1 MSQVRDIRARINLDG
16 ESAFRKAL
24 SMSNNSLKAMRSE
37 LNTVTS
43 EFNTNDSA
51 VEKATKAQE
60 ILRKMQEQS
69 AQKMEALSDAVEYQS
84 KKYLEAQDAANKAA
98 EEYGYTSE
106 QAIAAR
112 KAADDAASAT
122 DKFSKMLY
130 AAQGEANKLNSELQ
144 YVSEHGADAFDDVND
159 ALDDVEDGTGKAS
172 DGFTIMKGV
181 AANLYT
187 EGIQLVTDGLH
198 DMYDLLLESDSAVGS
213 FAAKTG
219 TAVSDMGKYTDIIND
234 IYESGKGESLT
245 NVSDTM
251 AMVVQQFGELND
263 ADLSDITENTLT
275 LEKYFGYDVQEQLRA
290 SKMLVD
296 QFGLSAD
303 EAFSMIVQGAQSGLD
318 KNGDLLDT
326 INEYSVQFKDS
337 GYSASDMFNM
347 LSNAAQSGAWSV
359 DKMGDAVKEFHINLS
374 DGTADEALAALG
386 LGVAEASINVEEL
399 KDAATACTKS
409 QLNLDSSTTK
419 LKETQVK
426 AYEAE
431 IAYNNA
437 LAEYGENS
445 LEAEKAALALES
457 ANNDVA
463 QAEQNLI
470 DAQNDV
476 QASQD
481 AYNAVLGD
489 TSYNLDDIKSRL
501 EAGGQTA
508 KDAQS
513 EIITALLNVE
523 DEQKRYQLGQAL
535 MGTMWEDLGETG
547 IAALMNVDGK
557 ITESTESLEN
567 INKIQFDSL
576 ETRVQSVG
584 RRFKS
589 EITQPIIEKALPK
602 VEKALDYLSK
612 NMDNVIDTAKK
623 VGEAMKIAL
632 EVGAVTKFV
641 SSSVTGISSVVNT
654 IKAAKDAQLALNAA
668 QKANLFGLLAGLA
681 VGAATA
687 IHDYYEKVEASLEP
701 VSLLSDETNTLC
713 EKLQDQRTAW
723 DDAKESVDKSIGNKN
738 AEFSYYQDLKEE
750 LDNIVD
756 SSGKIKSGYEDRAK
770 FITEKLG
777 DVTGTEIEIVDDTIQ
792 KYDELSQKLD
802 EVLTKKKGEA
812 YASIYADQFAEAV
825 ANKDSSLNDLMDAQR
840 AYDSFRVKAIYK
852 DSGARNL
859 RIAELE
865 NKYSNFEYISSDYMY
880 GSPEWTDFE
889 NARNEWRQ
897 LKQEAEDENALKTAL
912 INAEDLYSE
921 YSTTIANY
929 ENLQTAIS
937 SGTKEELDTAMY
949 YLEHHFATSETATD
963 GYLLRQSYRINNEL
977 SNAKTALKNGM
988 AGVTQEDVNALQE
1001 MNIKSGEE
1009 WRKATKNAE
1018 ESMDKTVAAVA
1029 ESGGNLWTA
1038 MSNFVSTG
1046 GRDFETFLE
1055 RFASRAA
1062 RSAVQGVEEVGSR
1075 LETSVVGLGTRI
1087 AYQATKGAAMAG
1099 TDFINKIHETNM
1111 PSAFDSTIVAA
1122 EKLRSG
1128 VGSLLTAAGY
1138 TCGNNFI
1145 NSVNATNM
1153 PSAFDGLLLAS
1164 KNLAPTLYNDSSYA
1178 ANMMADG
1185 YMLTM
1190 EVRRRQLEAATSYT
1204 ANMITN
1210 AFYSA
1215 LGIASPSKKFA
1226 WAAEMSVAGYVNQA
1240 NDSLSEMEH
1249 ASISMAK
1256 AAVEPFQGYLFDH
1269 AVSPDLYANA
1279 AVDTA
1284 DRINSR
1290 RQINGAYN
1298 QTVNVS
1304 VNLNGL
1310 SIGNVNNEEDVRK
1323 FMQRI
1328 ASETQKAVFVTGGSA
1343 K

>member
-347 LSNAAQSGAWSV
+347 LSNAAKSGAWSV

-602 VEKALDYLSK
+602 VETALDYLSK

-632 EVGAVTKFV
+632 AVGTVTKFV

-681 VGAATA
+681 VGAGIA

-723 DDAKESVDKSIGNKN
+723 DDAKGSVDKSIGNKN

-812 YASIYADQFAEAV
+812 YASIYADQFSEAV

-859 RIAELE
+859 RIAELQ
-865 NKYSNFEYISSDYMY
+865 KEYDALAYL
-880 GSPEWTDFE
+880 SPDPTDDLFGGTLWTDFNNVKKE
-889 NARNEWRQ
+889 LNQ
-897 LKQEAEDENALKTAL
+897 LKQEAEDENALKQAL

-929 ENLQTAIS
+929 ENLQIAIS

-949 YLEHHFATSETATD
+949 YLEHHFATAETATS
-963 GYLLRQSYRINNEL
+963 GYLQRQSYRINNEL
-977 SNAKTALKNGM
+977 SNAQTAVKNGM
-988 AGVTQEDVNALQE
+988 AGVTQEDVNALQD
-1001 MNIKSGEE
+1001 MNIKSGVE
-1009 WRKATKNAE
+1009 WRKATNNAR
-1018 ESMDKTVAAVA
+1018 ESMDKTVQAAS
-1029 ESGGNLWTA
+1029 ELSGRLWSP
-1038 MSNFVSTG
+1038 M
-1046 GRDFETFLE
+1046 
-1055 RFASRAA
+1055 
-1062 RSAVQGVEEVGSR
+1062 
-1075 LETSVVGLGTRI
+1075 
-1087 AYQATKGAAMAG
+1087 M
-1099 TDFINKIHETNM
+1099 
-1111 PSAFDSTIVAA
+1111 
-1122 EKLRSG
+1122 
-1128 VGSLLTAAGY
+1128 AAGY
-1138 TCGNNFI
+1138 TSGESFKNAA
-1145 NSVNATNM
+1145 NSTNM
-1153 PSAFDGLLLAS
+1153 TSVFDSLIAAS
-1164 KNLAPTLYNDSSYA
+1164 SNLAPTLYNNSSYA
-1178 ANMMADG
+1178 ANMMVDG
-1185 YMLTM
+1185 YMNTM
-1190 EVRRRQLEAATSYT
+1190 EERRQQLRDATSYT

-1240 NDSLSEMEH
+1240 NDSVSEMEH

-1256 AAVEPFQGYLFDH
+1256 AAIDPFQGYLFDH
-1269 AVSPDLYANA
+1269 SVSPDLYANA

-1284 DRINSR
+1284 DRISSR

>member
-159 ALDDVEDGTGKAS
+159 ALDDVEEGTGKAS
-172 DGFTIMKGV
+172 DGFTVMKGV

-318 KNGDLLDT
+318 KNGDLLDS
-326 INEYSVQFKDS
+326 INEYSVHYKQLGYDADDFFNSLLNGTAS
-337 GYSASDMFNM
+337 GTF
-347 LSNAAQSGAWSV
+347 SV
-359 DKMGDAVKEFHINLS
+359 DKLGDAMKEFGIRS
-374 DGTADEALAALG
+374 KDTA
-386 LGVAEASINVEEL
+386 N
-399 KDAATACTKS
+399 
-409 QLNLDSSTTK
+409 STTEGFELIGLNADDMRNK
-419 LKETQVK
+419 FSQGG
-426 AYEAE
+426 E
-431 IAYNNA
+431 IAKQAMNETITA
-437 LAEYGENS
+437 LF
-445 LEAEKAALALES
+445 
-457 ANNDVA
+457 
-463 QAEQNLI
+463 
-470 DAQNDV
+470 
-476 QASQD
+476 
-481 AYNAVLGD
+481 
-489 TSYNLDDIKSRL
+489 NLDDQVKMNQ
-501 EAGGQTA
+501 AGV
-508 KDAQS
+508 D
-513 EIITALLNVE
+513 LF
-523 DEQKRYQLGQAL
+523 
-535 MGTMWEDLGETG
+535 GTMWEDLGKEG
-547 IAALMNVDGK
+547 IAALSNVNGK

-584 RRFKS
+584 RRLKS

-602 VEKALDYLSK
+602 VETALDYLSK
-612 NMDNVIDTAKK
+612 NMDNVIGTVKK

-641 SSSVTGISSVVNT
+641 STSVTGISSVVNT

-687 IHDYYEKVEASLEP
+687 IYDYYKKVEESLEP

-723 DDAKESVDKSIGNKN
+723 DDAKGSVDKSIGNKS
-738 AEFSYYQDLKEE
+738 AEFSYYQDLKKE

-812 YASIYADQFAEAV
+812 YASIYADQFSEAV

-840 AYDSFRVKAIYK
+840 AYDSFRVNAIYS

-859 RIAELE
+859 RIAELQ
-865 NKYSNFEYISSDYMY
+865 KEYDNLAYL
-880 GSPEWTDFE
+880 SPDPTDDLFGGTLWTDFNNVKKE
-889 NARNEWRQ
+889 LNQ

-949 YLEHHFATSETATD
+949 YLEHHFATAETATD
-963 GYLLRQSYRINNEL
+963 GYLQRQLVRINEEL
-977 SNAKTALKNGM
+977 ENTKSAVQKGL
-988 AGVTQEDVNALQE
+988 AGVTQEDVNALQD
-1001 MNIKSGEE
+1001 MNIKSGVE
-1009 WRKATKNAE
+1009 WRKATNNAR
-1018 ESMDKTVAAVA
+1018 ESMDKTVQAAS
-1029 ESGGNLWTA
+1029 ELSGRLWSP
-1038 MSNFVSTG
+1038 M
-1046 GRDFETFLE
+1046 
-1055 RFASRAA
+1055 
-1062 RSAVQGVEEVGSR
+1062 
-1075 LETSVVGLGTRI
+1075 
-1087 AYQATKGAAMAG
+1087 M
-1099 TDFINKIHETNM
+1099 
-1111 PSAFDSTIVAA
+1111 
-1122 EKLRSG
+1122 
-1128 VGSLLTAAGY
+1128 AAGY
-1138 TCGNNFI
+1138 TSGESLKNAA
-1145 NSVNATNM
+1145 NATNM
-1153 PSAFDGLLLAS
+1153 TSVFDSLISAAS
-1164 KNLAPTLYNDSSYA
+1164 NLAPTLYNNSSYA
-1178 ANMMADG
+1178 ANMMVDG
-1185 YMLTM
+1185 YMNTM
-1190 EVRRRQLEAATSYT
+1190 EERRQQLRDATSYT

-1240 NDSLSEMEH
+1240 NDSLSEMER

-1256 AAVEPFQGYLFDH
+1256 AAIDPFQGYLLDH
-1269 AVSPDLYANA
+1269 SVSPDLYANA
-1279 AVDTA
+1279 AIDTA

-1290 RQINGAYN
+1290 QKISSAYSQTIN
-1298 QTVNVS
+1298 VNI
-1304 VNLNGL
+1304 NLNGL
-1310 SIGNVNNEEDVRK
+1310 SIGNINNEDDVRK

>member
-24 SMSNNSLKAMRSE
+24 SMSNNSLKSMRSE

-69 AQKMEALSDAVEYQS
+69 AQKIEALSDAVEYQS
-84 KKYLEAQDAANKAA
+84 RKYLEAQDAANRAA

-318 KNGDLLDT
+318 KNGDLLDS
-326 INEYSVQFKDS
+326 INEYSVHYKQLGYDADDFFNSLLNGTAS
-337 GYSASDMFNM
+337 GTF
-347 LSNAAQSGAWSV
+347 SV
-359 DKMGDAVKEFHINLS
+359 DKLGNAMKEFGIRS
-374 DGTADEALAALG
+374 KDTAD
-386 LGVAEASINVEEL
+386 
-399 KDAATACTKS
+399 
-409 QLNLDSSTTK
+409 STTEGFELIGLNADDMRNK
-419 LKETQVK
+419 FSQGGETAKQ
-426 AYEAE
+426 AMNET
-431 IAYNNA
+431 ITA
-437 LAEYGENS
+437 LF
-445 LEAEKAALALES
+445 
-457 ANNDVA
+457 
-463 QAEQNLI
+463 
-470 DAQNDV
+470 
-476 QASQD
+476 
-481 AYNAVLGD
+481 
-489 TSYNLDDIKSRL
+489 NLDDQVKMNQ
-501 EAGGQTA
+501 AGV
-508 KDAQS
+508 D
-513 EIITALLNVE
+513 LF
-523 DEQKRYQLGQAL
+523 
-535 MGTMWEDLGETG
+535 GTMWEDLGKEG
-547 IAALMNVDGK
+547 IAALSNVDGK

-602 VEKALDYLSK
+602 VETALDYLSK
-612 NMDNVIDTAKK
+612 NMDNVIGTVKK

-632 EVGAVTKFV
+632 AVGTVTKFV
-641 SSSVTGISSVVNT
+641 SASVTGISSVVNT

-681 VGAATA
+681 VGAGIA
-687 IHDYYEKVEASLEP
+687 IYDYYKKVEESLEP

-713 EKLQDQRTAW
+713 KKLQDQRTAW
-723 DDAKESVDKSIGNKN
+723 DDAKGSVDKSIGNKN

-859 RIAELE
+859 RIEELE

-949 YLEHHFATSETATD
+949 YLEHHFATAETATD
-963 GYLLRQSYRINNEL
+963 GYLLRQSYKIYNEL
-977 SNAKTALKNGM
+977 SNAKTAVKNGM
-988 AGVTQEDVNALQE
+988 AGVTQEDVNALQD
-1001 MNIKSGEE
+1001 MNIKSGVE
-1009 WRKATKNAE
+1009 WRKATNNAR
-1018 ESMDKTVAAVA
+1018 ESMDKTVQAAS
-1029 ESGGNLWTA
+1029 EL
-1038 MSNFVSTG
+1038 G
-1046 GRDFETFLE
+1046 GRLWSPM
-1055 RFASRAA
+1055 AVSAA
-1062 RSAVQGVEEVGSR
+1062 TGS
-1075 LETSVVGLGTRI
+1075 TSFKNTI
-1087 AYQATKGAAMAG
+1087 EAA
-1099 TDFINKIHETNM
+1099 DM
-1111 PSAFDSTIVAA
+1111 PSAFN
-1122 EKLRSG
+1122 
-1128 VGSLLTAAGY
+1128 SL
-1138 TCGNNFI
+1138 I
-1145 NSVNATNM
+1145 E
-1153 PSAFDGLLLAS
+1153 AS
-1164 KNLAPTLYNDSSYA
+1164 DELAPRLYYKFRYSGNMSSVGYC
-1178 ANMMADG
+1178 DG
-1185 YMLTM
+1185 W
-1190 EVRRRQLEAATSYT
+1190 EENRQKIESYVSST
-1204 ANMITN
+1204 ANMITSVFN
-1210 AFYSA
+1210 SA

-1256 AAVEPFQGYLFDH
+1256 AAVDPFQGYLLDH
-1269 AVSPDLYANA
+1269 SVSPDLYANA

-1284 DRINSR
+1284 DRISSR

>member
-43 EFNTNDSA
+43 KFNTNDSA

-130 AAQGEANKLNSELQ
+130 AAQGEANKLNIELQ

-172 DGFTIMKGV
+172 DGFTVMKGV

-234 IYESGKGESLT
+234 IYESGSGESLT

-318 KNGDLLDT
+318 KNGDLLDS
-326 INEYSVQFKDS
+326 INEYSVHYKQLGYDADDFFNSLLNGTAS
-337 GYSASDMFNM
+337 GTF
-347 LSNAAQSGAWSV
+347 SV
-359 DKMGDAVKEFHINLS
+359 DKLGDAMKEFGIRS
-374 DGTADEALAALG
+374 KDTAD
-386 LGVAEASINVEEL
+386 
-399 KDAATACTKS
+399 
-409 QLNLDSSTTK
+409 STTEGFELIGLNADDMRNK
-419 LKETQVK
+419 FSQGGETAKQ
-426 AYEAE
+426 AMNET
-431 IAYNNA
+431 ITA
-437 LAEYGENS
+437 LF
-445 LEAEKAALALES
+445 
-457 ANNDVA
+457 
-463 QAEQNLI
+463 
-470 DAQNDV
+470 
-476 QASQD
+476 
-481 AYNAVLGD
+481 
-489 TSYNLDDIKSRL
+489 NLDDQVKMNQ
-501 EAGGQTA
+501 AGV
-508 KDAQS
+508 D
-513 EIITALLNVE
+513 LF
-523 DEQKRYQLGQAL
+523 
-535 MGTMWEDLGETG
+535 GTMWEDLGKEG
-547 IAALMNVDGK
+547 IAALSNVDGK

-602 VEKALDYLSK
+602 VETALDYLSK
-612 NMDNVIDTAKK
+612 NMDNVIGTVKK

-632 EVGAVTKFV
+632 AVGTVTKFV
-641 SSSVTGISSVVNT
+641 SASVTGISSVVNT

-681 VGAATA
+681 VGAGIA
-687 IHDYYEKVEASLEP
+687 IYDYYKKVEESLEP

-713 EKLQDQRTAW
+713 KKLQDQRTAW
-723 DDAKESVDKSIGNKN
+723 DDAKGSVDKSIGNKN

-802 EVLTKKKGEA
+802 EVLAKKKGEA

-859 RIAELE
+859 RIAELQ
-865 NKYSNFEYISSDYMY
+865 KEYDNLAYL
-880 GSPEWTDFE
+880 SPDPTDDLFGGTLWTDFNNVKKE
-889 NARNEWRQ
+889 LNQ
-897 LKQEAEDENALKTAL
+897 LKQEAEDENTLKQAL

-929 ENLQTAIS
+929 ENLQIAIS
-937 SGTKEELDTAMY
+937 SGTKEELDNAMY
-949 YLEHHFATSETATD
+949 YLEHHFATAETATS
-963 GYLLRQSYRINNEL
+963 GYLQRQSDRINNEL
-977 SNAKTALKNGM
+977 SNAQTAVKNGM
-988 AGVTQEDVNALQE
+988 AGVTQEDVNALQD
-1001 MNIKSGEE
+1001 MNIKSGVE
-1009 WRKATKNAE
+1009 WRKATNNAR
-1018 ESMDKTVAAVA
+1018 ESMDKTVQAAS
-1029 ESGGNLWTA
+1029 EL
-1038 MSNFVSTG
+1038 G
-1046 GRDFETFLE
+1046 GRLW
-1055 RFASRAA
+1055 SP
-1062 RSAVQGVEEVGSR
+1062 
-1075 LETSVVGLGTRI
+1075 
-1087 AYQATKGAAMAG
+1087 M
-1099 TDFINKIHETNM
+1099 M
-1111 PSAFDSTIVAA
+1111 
-1122 EKLRSG
+1122 
-1128 VGSLLTAAGY
+1128 AAGY
-1138 TCGNNFI
+1138 TSGESFKNAA
-1145 NSVNATNM
+1145 NATNM
-1153 PSAFDGLLLAS
+1153 TSVFDSLISAS
-1164 KNLAPTLYNDSSYA
+1164 SNLAPTLYNNSSYA
-1178 ANMMADG
+1178 ANMMVDG
-1185 YMLTM
+1185 YMNTM
-1190 EVRRRQLEAATSYT
+1190 EERRQQLRDATSYT

-1269 AVSPDLYANA
+1269 SVSPDLYANA

>member
-172 DGFTIMKGV
+172 DGFTVMKGV

-234 IYESGKGESLT
+234 IYKSGSGESLT

-251 AMVVQQFGELND
+251 AMVVQQFGKLND

-584 RRFKS
+584 RRFRS

-602 VEKALDYLSK
+602 VETALDYLSK
-612 NMDNVIDTAKK
+612 NMDNVIGTVKK

-632 EVGAVTKFV
+632 AVGTVTKFV
-641 SSSVTGISSVVNT
+641 SASVTGISSVVNT

-681 VGAATA
+681 VGAGIA
-687 IHDYYEKVEASLEP
+687 IYNYAQNIRDSIGP

-713 EKLQDQRTAW
+713 KKLQDQRTAW
-723 DDAKESVDKSIGNKN
+723 DDAKGSVDESIGNKN
-738 AEFSYYQDLKEE
+738 TEFSYYQDLKKE

-812 YASIYADQFAEAV
+812 YASIYADQFSEAV

-840 AYDSFRVKAIYK
+840 AYDSFRAKAIYA

-859 RIAELE
+859 RIGELE
-865 NKYSNFEYISSDYMY
+865 KIYSVFEANGGDLN
-880 GSPEWTDFE
+880 GNDFFKVRDE
-889 NARNEWRQ
+889 LNQ
-897 LKQEAEDENALKTAL
+897 LKQEAEDENALKQAL

-929 ENLQTAIS
+929 ENLQIAIS

-949 YLEHHFATSETATD
+949 YLEHHFATAETATS
-963 GYLLRQSYRINNEL
+963 GYLQRQSYRIYNEL
-977 SNAKTALKNGM
+977 SNAKTAVKNGV
-988 AGVTQEDVNALQE
+988 AGVTQEDVNALQD

-1038 MSNFVSTG
+1038 MSNFVATG
-1046 GRDFETFLE
+1046 GRNFETFLE
-1055 RFASRAA
+1055 RFSSRAA
-1062 RSAVQGVEEVGSR
+1062 RSTVQGVEEVGAR

-1249 ASISMAK
+1249 ASVSMAK
-1256 AAVEPFQGYLFDH
+1256 AAVDPFQGYLFDH
-1269 AVSPDLYANA
+1269 SVSPDLYANA
-1279 AVDTA
+1279 AVDIA
-1284 DRINSR
+1284 DHISSR

-1310 SIGNVNNEEDVRK
+1310 SISNVNNEEDVRK

>member
-219 TAVSDMGKYTDIIND
+219 TAAGDMGKYTDIIND
-234 IYESGKGESLT
+234 IYKSGSGESLT

-251 AMVVQQFGELND
+251 AMVVQQFGKLND

-318 KNGDLLDT
+318 KNGDLLDS
-326 INEYSVQFKDS
+326 INEYSVHYKQLGYDADDFFNSLLNGTAS
-337 GYSASDMFNM
+337 GTF
-347 LSNAAQSGAWSV
+347 SV
-359 DKMGDAVKEFHINLS
+359 DKLGDAMKEFGIRS
-374 DGTADEALAALG
+374 KDTA
-386 LGVAEASINVEEL
+386 N
-399 KDAATACTKS
+399 
-409 QLNLDSSTTK
+409 STTEGFELIGLNADDMRNK
-419 LKETQVK
+419 FSQGGETAKQ
-426 AYEAE
+426 AMNET
-431 IAYNNA
+431 ITA
-437 LAEYGENS
+437 LF
-445 LEAEKAALALES
+445 
-457 ANNDVA
+457 
-463 QAEQNLI
+463 
-470 DAQNDV
+470 
-476 QASQD
+476 
-481 AYNAVLGD
+481 
-489 TSYNLDDIKSRL
+489 NLDDQVKMNQ
-501 EAGGQTA
+501 AGV
-508 KDAQS
+508 D
-513 EIITALLNVE
+513 LF
-523 DEQKRYQLGQAL
+523 
-535 MGTMWEDLGETG
+535 GTMWEDLGKEG
-547 IAALMNVDGK
+547 IAALSNVNGK

-567 INKIQFDSL
+567 INKIQFNSL

-602 VEKALDYLSK
+602 VETALDYLSK
-612 NMDNVIDTAKK
+612 NMDNVIGTVKK

-632 EVGAVTKFV
+632 AVGTVTKFV
-641 SSSVTGISSVVNT
+641 SASVTGISSVVNT

-681 VGAATA
+681 VGAGIA

-723 DDAKESVDKSIGNKN
+723 DDAKGSVDKSIGNKN

-840 AYDSFRVKAIYK
+840 AYDSFRAKAIYA

-859 RIAELE
+859 RIGELE
-865 NKYSNFEYISSDYMY
+865 KIYSVFEANGGDLN
-880 GSPEWTDFE
+880 GNDFFKVRDE
-889 NARNEWRQ
+889 LNQ
-897 LKQEAEDENALKTAL
+897 LKQEAEDENALKQAL

-929 ENLQTAIS
+929 ENLQIAIS

-949 YLEHHFATSETATD
+949 YLEHHFATAETATS
-963 GYLLRQSYRINNEL
+963 GYLQRQSYRINNEL
-977 SNAKTALKNGM
+977 SNAQTAVKNGM
-988 AGVTQEDVNALQE
+988 AGVTQEDVNALQD
-1001 MNIKSGEE
+1001 MNIKSGVE
-1009 WRKATKNAE
+1009 WRKATNNAR
-1018 ESMDKTVAAVA
+1018 ESMDKTVQAAS
-1029 ESGGNLWTA
+1029 ELSGRLWSP
-1038 MSNFVSTG
+1038 M
-1046 GRDFETFLE
+1046 
-1055 RFASRAA
+1055 
-1062 RSAVQGVEEVGSR
+1062 
-1075 LETSVVGLGTRI
+1075 
-1087 AYQATKGAAMAG
+1087 M
-1099 TDFINKIHETNM
+1099 
-1111 PSAFDSTIVAA
+1111 
-1122 EKLRSG
+1122 
-1128 VGSLLTAAGY
+1128 AAGY
-1138 TCGNNFI
+1138 ASGESFKNAA
-1145 NSVNATNM
+1145 NATNM
-1153 PSAFDGLLLAS
+1153 PSTFDDLIVAS
-1164 KNLAPTLYNDSSYA
+1164 SNLAPTLYNNSSYA
-1178 ANMMADG
+1178 ANMMVDG
-1185 YMLTM
+1185 YMNTM
-1190 EVRRRQLEAATSYT
+1190 EERRQQLRDATSYT

-1256 AAVEPFQGYLFDH
+1256 AAIDPFQGYLFDH
-1269 AVSPDLYANA
+1269 SVSPDLYANA

-1284 DRINSR
+1284 DRISSR

>member
-84 KKYLEAQDAANKAA
+84 KKYLEAQDAANRAA

-234 IYESGKGESLT
+234 IYESGSGESLT

-602 VEKALDYLSK
+602 VETALDYLSK
-612 NMDNVIDTAKK
+612 NMDNVIGTVKK

-632 EVGAVTKFV
+632 AVGTVTKFV
-641 SSSVTGISSVVNT
+641 SASVTGISSVVNT

-681 VGAATA
+681 VGAGIA

-723 DDAKESVDKSIGNKN
+723 DDAKGSVDKSIGNKN

-859 RIAELE
+859 RIAELQ
-865 NKYSNFEYISSDYMY
+865 KEYDNLAYL
-880 GSPEWTDFE
+880 SPDPTDDLFGGTLWTDFNNVKKE
-889 NARNEWRQ
+889 LNQ
-897 LKQEAEDENALKTAL
+897 LKQEAEDENTLKQAL

-929 ENLQTAIS
+929 ENLQIAIS
-937 SGTKEELDTAMY
+937 SGTKEELDNAMY
-949 YLEHHFATSETATD
+949 YLEHHFATAETATS
-963 GYLLRQSYRINNEL
+963 GYLQRQSDRINNEL
-977 SNAKTALKNGM
+977 SNAQTAVKNGM
-988 AGVTQEDVNALQE
+988 AGVTQEDVNALQD
-1001 MNIKSGEE
+1001 MNIKSGVE
-1009 WRKATKNAE
+1009 WRKATNNAR
-1018 ESMDKTVAAVA
+1018 ESMDKTVQAAS
-1029 ESGGNLWTA
+1029 EL
-1038 MSNFVSTG
+1038 G
-1046 GRDFETFLE
+1046 GRLW
-1055 RFASRAA
+1055 SP
-1062 RSAVQGVEEVGSR
+1062 
-1075 LETSVVGLGTRI
+1075 
-1087 AYQATKGAAMAG
+1087 M
-1099 TDFINKIHETNM
+1099 M
-1111 PSAFDSTIVAA
+1111 
-1122 EKLRSG
+1122 
-1128 VGSLLTAAGY
+1128 AAGY
-1138 TCGNNFI
+1138 TSGESFKNAA
-1145 NSVNATNM
+1145 NATNM
-1153 PSAFDGLLLAS
+1153 TSVFDSLISAS
-1164 KNLAPTLYNDSSYA
+1164 SNLAPTLYNNSSYA
-1178 ANMMADG
+1178 ANMMVDG
-1185 YMLTM
+1185 YMNTM
-1190 EVRRRQLEAATSYT
+1190 EERRQQLRDATSYT

-1269 AVSPDLYANA
+1269 SVSPDLYANA

>member
-122 DKFSKMLY
+122 DKYSKMLY
-130 AAQGEANKLNSELQ
+130 AAQGEANKLSRELEDIAENGAASFED
-144 YVSEHGADAFDDVND
+144 VSDD
-159 ALDDVEDGTGKAS
+159 LDDVRDSTDHAS
-172 DGFTIMKGV
+172 DGFTVMKGV

-187 EGIQLVTDGLH
+187 EGIKLVTDGLH

-219 TAVSDMGKYTDIIND
+219 TAASDMGKYTDMIHD
-234 IYESGKGESLT
+234 IYESGSGESLT

-251 AMVVQQFGELND
+251 AMVIQQFGELND
-263 ADLSDITENTLT
+263 TDLSDITENTLT
-275 LEKYFGYDVQEQLRA
+275 LEKYFGYDIQEQLRA
-290 SKMLVD
+290 AKMLTD
-296 QFGLSAD
+296 QFGVSAD

-326 INEYSVQFKDS
+326 INEYSVHYKQMGYDADDFFNSLANGTAS
-337 GYSASDMFNM
+337 GTF
-347 LSNAAQSGAWSV
+347 SV
-359 DKMGDAVKEFHINLS
+359 DKLGDAMKEFGIRTKDTSTTTTDAFALLGYGAGTSAEEIGKVKDEIKKLEKNLEYAKIEQS
-374 DGTADEALAALG
+374 GFNDKT
-386 LGVAEASINVEEL
+386 SEL
-399 KDAATACTKS
+399 
-409 QLNLDSSTTK
+409 TK
-419 LKETQVK
+419 LK
-426 AYEAE
+426 
-431 IAYNNA
+431 NA
-437 LAEYGENS
+437 DKIEEYSTALQNANAKLKS
-445 LEAEKAALALES
+445 LTSSADTSRGSIQELQDKFAAGGES
-457 ANNDVA
+457 AQEATQEVLDALFSMEDPVA
-463 QAEQNLI
+463 Q
-470 DAQNDV
+470 
-476 QASQD
+476 
-481 AYNAVLGD
+481 NA
-489 TSYNLDDIKSRL
+489 
-501 EAGGQTA
+501 AGVG
-508 KDAQS
+508 
-513 EIITALLNVE
+513 LF
-523 DEQKRYQLGQAL
+523 
-535 MGTMWEDLGETG
+535 GTMWEDLGESG
-547 IAALMNVDGK
+547 IKALTNVDGK

-567 INKIQFDSL
+567 INKIQFNSL

-584 RRFKS
+584 RRFQS

-602 VEKALDYLSK
+602 VETALDYLSK
-612 NMDNVIDTAKK
+612 NMDNVIGTVKK
-623 VGEAMKIAL
+623 VGEVMKIAL

-641 SSSVTGISSVVNT
+641 SASVTGISSVVNT
-654 IKAAKDAQLALNAA
+654 IKAARDAQLALNAA

-681 VGAATA
+681 VGAGIA
-687 IHDYYEKVEASLEP
+687 IHDYYEKVEESLEP

-713 EKLQDQRTAW
+713 EKLQDQRAAW
-723 DDAKESVDKSIGNKN
+723 DDAKESVEKSIGNKN
-738 AEFSYYQDLKEE
+738 AEFSYYQELKEE
-750 LDNIVD
+750 LDTIVD

-812 YASIYADQFAEAV
+812 YASIYADQFSEAL
-825 ANKDSSLNDLMDAQR
+825 ANKDSSLNDLMDAQS
-840 AYDSFRVKAIYK
+840 AYDSFRVNAIYT

-859 RIAELE
+859 RIAELQ
-865 NKYSNFEYISSDYMY
+865 KEYDNLAYL
-880 GSPEWTDFE
+880 SPDPTDDLFGGTLWTDFNNVKKE
-889 NARNEWRQ
+889 LNQ
-897 LKQEAEDENALKTAL
+897 LKQEAEDENTLKQAL

-949 YLEHHFATSETATD
+949 YLEHHFATAETATS
-963 GYLLRQSYRINNEL
+963 GYLQRQSYRINNEL
-977 SNAKTALKNGM
+977 SNAQTAVKNGM
-988 AGVTQEDVNALQE
+988 AGVTQEDVNALQD
-1001 MNIKSGEE
+1001 MNIKSGVE
-1009 WRKATKNAE
+1009 WRKATNNAR
-1018 ESMDKTVAAVA
+1018 ESMDKTVQAAS
-1029 ESGGNLWTA
+1029 EL
-1038 MSNFVSTG
+1038 G
-1046 GRDFETFLE
+1046 GRLW
-1055 RFASRAA
+1055 SPMAA
-1062 RSAVQGVEEVGSR
+1062 SAVTGSSSFKKTMEAEKIQESYNSAVVAAAELGGR
-1075 LETSVVGLGTRI
+1075 LWSPLALAAHMGSVSFKSTVD
-1087 AYQATKGAAMAG
+1087 AE
-1099 TDFINKIHETNM
+1099 DM
-1111 PSAFDSTIVAA
+1111 PSAFN
-1122 EKLRSG
+1122 
-1128 VGSLLTAAGY
+1128 SLLTASGNLAQTLYDKFWYNGDMSAAGY
-1138 TCGNNFI
+1138 CDSWEANRQKI
-1145 NSVNATNM
+1145 EASV
-1153 PSAFDGLLLAS
+1153 
-1164 KNLAPTLYNDSSYA
+1164 
-1178 ANMMADG
+1178 
-1185 YMLTM
+1185 
-1190 EVRRRQLEAATSYT
+1190 SYT
-1204 ANMITN
+1204 ANMITSAFNN
-1210 AFYSA
+1210 A
-1215 LGIASPSKKFA
+1215 LVIASPSKKFA

-1240 NDSLSEMEH
+1240 NDQLSEMEH

-1256 AAVEPFQGYLFDH
+1256 AAIDPFQGYLFDH
-1269 AVSPDLYANA
+1269 SVSPDLYANA

-1284 DRINSR
+1284 DRISSR
-1290 RQINGAYN
+1290 RQINDAYN
-1298 QTVNVS
+1298 QTINVS

-1328 ASETQKAVFVTGGSA
+1328 ASETQKAVFATGGSA

>member
-69 AQKMEALSDAVEYQS
+69 AQKIEALSDAVEYQS
-84 KKYLEAQDAANKAA
+84 RKYLEAQDAANRAA

-318 KNGDLLDT
+318 KNGDLLDS
-326 INEYSVQFKDS
+326 INEYSVHYKQLGYDADDFFNSLLNGTAS
-337 GYSASDMFNM
+337 GTF
-347 LSNAAQSGAWSV
+347 SV
-359 DKMGDAVKEFHINLS
+359 DKLGDAMKEFGIRS
-374 DGTADEALAALG
+374 KDTA
-386 LGVAEASINVEEL
+386 N
-399 KDAATACTKS
+399 
-409 QLNLDSSTTK
+409 STTEGFELIGLNADDMRNK
-419 LKETQVK
+419 FSQGGETAKQ
-426 AYEAE
+426 AMNET
-431 IAYNNA
+431 ITA
-437 LAEYGENS
+437 LF
-445 LEAEKAALALES
+445 
-457 ANNDVA
+457 
-463 QAEQNLI
+463 
-470 DAQNDV
+470 
-476 QASQD
+476 
-481 AYNAVLGD
+481 
-489 TSYNLDDIKSRL
+489 NLDDQVKMNQ
-501 EAGGQTA
+501 AGV
-508 KDAQS
+508 D
-513 EIITALLNVE
+513 LF
-523 DEQKRYQLGQAL
+523 
-535 MGTMWEDLGETG
+535 GTMWEDLGKEG
-547 IAALMNVDGK
+547 IAALSNVDGK

-567 INKIQFDSL
+567 VNKIQFNSL

-602 VEKALDYLSK
+602 VETALDYLSK
-612 NMDNVIDTAKK
+612 NMDNVIGTVKK

-632 EVGAVTKFV
+632 AVGTVTKFV
-641 SSSVTGISSVVNT
+641 SASVTGISSVVNT

-681 VGAATA
+681 VGAGIA

-723 DDAKESVDKSIGNKN
+723 DDAKGSVDKSIGNKN

-1284 DRINSR
+1284 DRISSR